1 MPDEV
6 TVPMNSLGESRN
18 PPDAGRIGHPDRN
31 PAREPL
37 LRASGIGK
45 TYREGDSE
53 LPVLTQVDLS
63 IGAGEQVA
71 LIGRSGSGKSTLLN
85 LLGGIDR
92 PDSGEISI
100 RGTAFSRFGE
110 RERTLFR
117 RRHIGFVYQAFNL
130 IPTLS
135 VAENVRLPMELNQ
148 WPEARMRER
157 VAALLGDLGL
167 DGRTDAFPD
176 RLSGGEQ
183 QRVAI
188 ARALAHEPLLVLAD
202 EPTGNLDASSG
213 RHMLEL
219 LLRLTGDTDHT
230 LVVVTHSL
238 EVARSADRMLVLED
252 GGLHQDGARFAW

>member
-130 IPTLS
+130 IPTLTA
-135 VAENVRLPMELNQ
+135 VENVALPVELNGATSE
-148 WPEARMRER
+148 EAESQAHKLLER
-157 VAALLGDLGL
+157 IGL
-167 DGRTDAFPD
+167 ERRSHRFPD

-188 ARALAHEPLLVLAD
+188 ARAVVHQPQLVLAD
-202 EPTGNLDASSG
+202 EPTGNLDARTGRQVLDLLGELFTDRGSG
-213 RHMLEL
+213 
-219 LLRLTGDTDHT
+219 
-230 LVVVTHSL
+230 LVIVTHSL
-238 EVARSADRMLVLED
+238 EVARRANRVLTLVEGRLQEQLED
-252 GGLHQDGARFAW
+252 LVW